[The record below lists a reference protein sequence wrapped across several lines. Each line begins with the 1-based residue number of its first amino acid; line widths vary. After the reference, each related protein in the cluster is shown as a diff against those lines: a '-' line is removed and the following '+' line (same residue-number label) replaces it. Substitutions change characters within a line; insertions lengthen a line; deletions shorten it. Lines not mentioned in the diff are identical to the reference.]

1 MDDRKSERTK
11 QTNKTGDIE
20 KWDQTNSPEIPQG
33 GDIRNPPASLQ
44 GGPKMVNAGACFVSC
59 SGFCYS
65 NHINYKTYPSMHM
78 LSFFKQA

>member
-33 GDIRNPPASLQ
+33 ETSEIPRPPFR
-44 GGPKMVNAGACFVSC
+44 GVPKW
-59 SGFCYS
+59 
-65 NHINYKTYPSMHM
+65 
-78 LSFFKQA
+78 